1 MRTWLVTDE
10 YGNGHVL
17 KGFMRIKKNGD
28 LLIVDDDGI
37 GLGAFAV
44 GHWQNIMEVNHETTD

>member
-1 MRTWLVTDE
+1 MKIWFILDK

-17 KGFMRIKKNGD
+17 KGLIRIKENGD
-28 LLIVDDDGI
+28 LLIVDDEGI

-44 GHWQNIMEVNHETTD
+44 GHWQNVTEAGKQDE